1 MSIWLRKAAAP
12 LIAGI
17 ILSFLAV
24 SSCDDRSET
33 PPGGPGNIILFIGD
47 GMGVAHL
54 TAARIACG
62 KLHMER
68 FEVAGL
74 LTTWSSDELVTDS
87 AASATAMATGVKT
100 RNGSISVDP
109 GGNPLKTVIEFAEEK
124 GMRTGLVSLC
134 SVTHATPAAFA
145 SHVADREDN
154 LEIARQ
160 MALGGVD
167 VLIGGGLEY
176 FLPAT
181 AEGSARTD
189 TCDPLA
195 ALRERMAVVTSIDE
209 LREFGGKGSVAAF
222 LAQNHPGP
230 VGERDYTLAE
240 LTNIAV
246 TALSS
251 RGNGFFLMVEGS
263 QIDWEAHDNNAG
275 GVVLETVDFDRAVG
289 AGIDFAARDGGTLVI
304 VTADH
309 ETGGFAVLGG
319 SLQRAEISSYDFS
332 TEGHTASMVPLLA
345 FGPNAADFGGI
356 HDNAWLGGK
365 LISLVGAR
373 K

>member
-12 LIAGI
+12 LVAVI
-17 ILSFLAV
+17 ILSVPAV
-24 SSCDDRSET
+24 SSCVDRRET
-33 PPGGPGNIILFIGD
+33 PPGGPANIILFIGD
-47 GMGVAHL
+47 GMGIAHL

-109 GGNPLKTVIEFAEEK
+109 GGTPLRTVIELAEER

-145 SHVADREDN
+145 SHVADRDDN

-181 AEGSARTD
+181 AGGSARTD
-189 TCDPLA
+189 TCDPMA

-209 LREFGGKGSVAAF
+209 LRESGGKGPVAAF

-240 LTNIAV
+240 LTDIAV

-289 AGIDFAARDGGTLVI
+289 AGLDFAEKNGRTLVI
-304 VTADH
+304 VAADH
-309 ETGGFAVLGG
+309 ETGGFALLGG

-345 FGPNAADFGGI
+345 FGPNAEDFGGI

-365 LISLVGAR
+365 LISLIGFG